1 MLFPLPLLACELE
14 LRANELELMVSGA
27 NELDELE
34 LQTDELDFERT
45 VPPEQNCVD
54 GL

>member
-1 MLFPLPLLACELE
+1 
-14 LRANELELMVSGA
+14 MVSGA

-45 VPPEQNCVD
+45 VPPEQNSVE
-54 GL
+54 GLYILLSHQPLPHLL